1 MAIDFIVN
9 TLPQIIGTTGSILS
23 ITDYFARHHPAHTKE
38 HLARNLELMSEY
50 MREKQHQSKYPGDTW
65 RNDWF
70 SEDQVSNPRVLR
82 RLLDKTIKEIIND
95 SQESK
100 SEHIAKF
107 WVNICLTS
115 NADIDEATAFSYLEI
130 IESLSWRQLCIIRLA
145 ILLDNREVG
154 YNSVE
159 HNDIEKMPEDER
171 TSFHSISRDF
181 GKLENAH
188 YIQFVSMSLDSE
200 TREPYASHPGFAQL
214 PDSTR
219 RLHSLMNLH
228 EIPIEDI
235 EKTFSPWNVKRR
247 KSEEDSR

>member
-23 ITDYFARHHPAHTKE
+23 ITDYFARHHPAHRKE
-38 HLARNLELMSEY
+38 HLARNLELMSAY
-50 MREKQHQSKYPGDTW
+50 MREKQHQSKDPGDTW

-82 RLLDKTIKEIIND
+82 RLLDRTVKEIIND

-115 NADIDEATAFSYLEI
+115 NAGIDEATAFSYFEA
-130 IESLSWRQLCIIRLA
+130 IESLSWRQLCMIRLIA
-145 ILLDNREVG
+145 LCEDREVDIHFI
-154 YNSVE
+154 SQKDVE
-159 HNDIEKMPEDER
+159 QMPQDKR
-171 TSFHSISRDF
+171 TRFYSIS
-181 GKLENAH
+181 GEYQKLKDAR
-188 YIQFVSMSLDSE
+188 YIQSDEIGRSAENNDPFLPS
-200 TREPYASHPGFAQL
+200 PSHGWLPG
-214 PDSTR
+214 STR
-219 RLHSLMNLH
+219 QLHSLMNLD
-228 EIPIEDI
+228 EIPIKEI
-235 EKTFSPWNVKRR
+235 IKTFSPWKVRRR